1 LQPRHFWDWVFV
13 PGTGSMTFLEASP
26 MRIQQSIA
34 VIARRVVFTMVR
46 EIEAVVSLAIAAGY
60 EAFGNRPNGSLNH
73 RDLHCWDDDLLQ
85 DLQRSSL
92 QRRWGSDAPAGTT
105 AALMPIQSIAARR
118 HQLAL
123 APASCP
129 PVSQHQGHP
138 SLKRLG

>member
-1 LQPRHFWDWVFV
+1 
-13 PGTGSMTFLEASP
+13 
-26 MRIQQSIA
+26 MRIQQSIV

-60 EAFGNRPNGSLNH
+60 EAFGNRPAGGLNH
-73 RDLHCWDDDLLQ
+73 RDLHCWDDDLLH
-85 DLQRSSL
+85 DLQRSLL

-105 AALMPIQSIAARR
+105 AALMPIQSIATGQHR
-118 HQLAL
+118 LAL

-129 PVSQHQGHP
+129 PSSRHQGHE